1 VAFPLPFQD
10 FYLRPR
16 IDGFANRVPPLTDV
30 IPRGLAPLLTPTDN
44 TDDLLALQY
53 SSLGLGATLASTRGD
68 VGEAT
73 GPQASLRYRLD
84 GWAGYVWPSA
94 HPSYAF
100 DGAVGLVF
108 ARHQEISLRGFY
120 AADFRNATGQSF
132 WGSCLS
138 YTLRWFR

>member
-1 VAFPLPFQD
+1 MPA
-10 FYLRPR
+10 
-16 IDGFANRVPPLTDV
+16 LTSV
-30 IPRGLAPLLTPTDN
+30 IPDGLAPLLAPTDN

-53 SSLGLGATLASTRGD
+53 ATFGLGATLASNKGD

-73 GPQASLRYRLD
+73 GPQMSLRYRID
-84 GWAGYVWPSA
+84 AWAGYVWPSA

-100 DGAVGLVF
+100 DAGLGLVLT
-108 ARHQEISLRGFY
+108 RHQELSVNGFY

-132 WGSCLS
+132 WGGSVN